1 MSKSYSVDFKE
12 NFQFGGFKEVT
23 FCGAAPK
30 FIFNNEPC
38 LILDKGTFR
47 VRFKMEENER
57 KNTFDG
63 TEYSLSVTYFDG
75 PQGFLRLCYS
85 SVFLPDAILGTIY
98 TKGTN
103 EWKTKKFTI
112 KDAYFSDDCCYD
124 FEIMT
129 CETDSDRSF
138 KSESPI
144 AIKNVTLTKVK
155 KNPIFASASIKETGN
170 TFSWYKSSKIINVTY
185 SLFRKLPLNA
195 IAEYKVIDYR
205 GNTVFTQNEEI
216 IFDNCSE
223 IKTKLNVGK
232 IKFCDTYKLF
242 VTIKGKNFKSEYELL
257 DFAVIKTDKKSLLN
271 REVLINA
278 HFQWYDSKKVTKEG
292 IDMLRKANI
301 GGARLE
307 LGWDIME
314 REHGVLDWSNTAEKD
329 FYDELK
335 NNNMDVLALLCR
347 MPEHFEAVRRFT
359 IPETDKQI
367 EGFKKYIEYTLKEI
381 GDYTRLYEM
390 WNEPNMTTFNY
401 RRAPGDVYMKM
412 TKVAADLIHE
422 ANPDNKIC
430 AFGMTYLGLKKADAT
445 KKLPKEYYSECLD
458 SGLCDCVDAIAIH
471 PYGGIDSLEK
481 RVMEN
486 IVGHYRDEFKEKYG
500 KTLPMW
506 NTELGYSAS
515 QLDSEDRKGIYNSR
529 SCIYLKSRD
538 LAAFN
543 SFYNFE
549 KKGTIEYDREFQF
562 GMVSGV
568 KHVKAHNGKLFIP
581 TRSFLILAG
590 HNYCMAEADND
601 GFFDAD
607 DGNVRLTRFISHKFN
622 KKLLSCNTVTA
633 DKEVTLS
640 LTAKTLNLF
649 DAFGNETKLKSKNGI
664 YKLKLTEY
672 PIYLVGDIGDVN
684 VLEIK

>member
-1 MSKSYSVDFKE
+1 MSKNYSVDFKE
-12 NFQFGGFKEVT
+12 NFQFGDFKEVT
-23 FCGAAPK
+23 FCGIDPK
-30 FIFNNEPC
+30 FNLNNEPSV
-38 LILDKGTFR
+38 ILDKETYR
-47 VRFKMEENER
+47 IRFKLNETDR
-57 KNTFDG
+57 SNTFNG
-63 TEYSLSVTYFDG
+63 TEYSLSITYFDG
-75 PQGFLRLCYS
+75 PQGFLRICYS
-85 SVFLPDAILGTIY
+85 SVFLPDAILETIY

-103 EWKTKKFTI
+103 EWKTQKFII
-112 KDAYFSDDCCYD
+112 KDALFNSDCYD

-129 CETDSDRSF
+129 SETDSERSF

-144 AIKNVTLTKVK
+144 AIKNVTLVEGRT
-155 KNPIFASASIKETGN
+155 NPIFASASIKETGN
-170 TFSWYKSSKIINVTY
+170 TFEWHKKSKIINVKY
-185 SLFRKLPLNA
+185 SLFKKFPFSA
-195 IAEYKVIDYR
+195 VAEYKIIDYS
-205 GNTVFTQNEEI
+205 GNTVLTLNEDLN
-216 IFDNCSE
+216 FNNSTE
-223 IKTKLNVGK
+223 IKTKLNLGK
-232 IKFCDTYKLF
+232 LKVCDTYKLF
-242 VTIKGKNFKSEYELL
+242 VTISGKGFKTNYELL
-257 DFAVIKTDKKSLLN
+257 DFAVIKTDKNGVLN

-278 HFQWYDSKKVTKEG
+278 HFQWYGSKKVTKEG

-307 LGWDIME
+307 LGWNNFE
-314 REHGVLDWSNTAEKD
+314 LEPNNFDWSKSSEKD

-335 NNNMDVLALLCR
+335 ANNMDVLALLCR
-347 MPEHFEAVRRFT
+347 MPTHYEAVRSFT
-359 IPETDKQI
+359 IPETEKQI
-367 EGFKKYIEYTLKEI
+367 EGYKKYIEFMLKEI
-381 GDYTRLYEM
+381 GDYTRYYEI

-401 RRAPGDVYMKM
+401 RRAPGDVYMTM
-412 TKVAADLIHE
+412 TKVAADLIHK
-422 ANPDNKIC
+422 ANKDNKVC
-430 AFGMTYLGLKKADAT
+430 AFGMTYLGLKKTDIS
-445 KKLPKEYYSECLD
+445 KRLPKEYYNECLD

-486 IVGHYRDEFKEKYG
+486 IVGWYRDEFKAKYN

-515 QLDSEDRKGIYNSR
+515 QLDSEDRKGFFNSR

-543 SFYNFE
+543 CFYNFE

-590 HNYCMAEADND
+590 HNYCMAKADND

-607 DGNVRLTRFISHKFN
+607 DGNVRLTRFISRKFN
-622 KKLLSCNTVTA
+622 KKLLACNTVTA

-640 LTAKTLNLF
+640 LTAKTLKLF

-664 YKLKLTEY
+664 YKLKLNEY

-684 VLEIK
+684 VLEIR